1 MVTRMPNQAAMP
13 TLLRP
18 TLVPGGRAPTTA
30 WLIIRSNSGSP
41 SSKPNPTCEFVTT
54 SETE

>member
-13 TLLRP
+13 TLLRL
-18 TLVPGGRAPTTA
+18 TLVSGGRAPTTA